1 MLSRHE
7 RRQATAR
14 KPRLGD
20 IIWAQTIRNA
30 LTGDYYWFETPSRYS
45 FEQFRRDG
53 LPPGATLHGPFKTH
67 AEVSEDQRLVLLGPQ
82 CEIVE
87 GGVWDPA
94 WDRPQ

>member
-30 LTGDYYWFETPSRYS
+30 LTGDYYWFETPSSTHSNSSGGTACSLVRHYT
-45 FEQFRRDG
+45 
-53 LPPGATLHGPFKTH
+53 AH
-67 AEVSEDQRLVLLGPQ
+67 AEVSEDPRLVLLGPQ

-94 WDRPQ
+94 